1 MGEDPESQNGS
12 NAQGKGYNVKSVALV
27 PAGSVSA
34 GTPAQNQYEFV
45 VTKTVGGMEV
55 SQPDIIWKAGAAGL
69 VEEIVVKV
77 NGTDTRIAK
86 TVTTISGLVTAAKV
100 TEAGKYV
107 YAKLGTAD
115 ADYIATSDTSKTIAK
130 GDSFEF
136 GFYKV
141 TSDVRAL
148 TNSGSFGGAS
158 KVISPV
164 STNGANVKFV
174 KAEEQTFDFV
184 LELTAK
190 TTGIVEVNVGT
201 VGTVTAGN
209 TMASGMK
216 EKDKHNVTVTLT
228 ASDIKGAAGDIVL
241 TLALADRTDK
251 TIEINGVKKTFA
263 EDATWADVYAEY
275 GIAHGTEGTWAK
287 QTVGA
292 TESWADLSDDDSIVD
307 GASYEL
313 GYYQLKVTTD
323 FVATNMAQTSAKW
336 TLDGVAVATPTTA
349 FYAKEGQ
356 KLVCTVTTNAT
367 GFTAAAGQK
376 LTGSTGAVAAIEKAY
391 ASGTAPTGEG
401 TVELTYTAS
410 DEYKD
415 GVVSFTWTTG
425 KADNAAITIVP
436 AKS

>member
-1 MGEDPESQNGS
+1 MKKKNII
-12 NAQGKGYNVKSVALV
+12 AL
-27 PAGSVSA
+27 ALSA
-34 GTPAQNQYEFV
+34 A
-45 VTKTVGGMEV
+45 
-55 SQPDIIWKAGAAGL
+55 
-69 VEEIVVKV
+69 
-77 NGTDTRIAK
+77 
-86 TVTTISGLVTAAKV
+86 
-100 TEAGKYV
+100 
-107 YAKLGTAD
+107 
-115 ADYIATSDTSKTIAK
+115 
-130 GDSFEF
+130 
-136 GFYKV
+136 
-141 TSDVRAL
+141 
-148 TNSGSFGGAS
+148 
-158 KVISPV
+158 
-164 STNGANVKFV
+164 
-174 KAEEQTFDFV
+174 
-184 LELTAK
+184 
-190 TTGIVEVNVGT
+190 
-201 VGTVTAGN
+201 
-209 TMASGMK
+209 
-216 EKDKHNVTVTLT
+216 
-228 ASDIKGAAGDIVL
+228 L

-336 TLDGVAVATPTTA
+336 TLDGVAVATPTTE